1 MARIVEDFFSIQGEG
16 QRAGKPS
23 LFIRLFGCNLCCVGF
38 GQPDPADPSTYHK
51 VEFKKNES
59 PKYGCDSPHSWHPMY
74 KEDCSIFTTGNS
86 YAQHL
91 ISKYEPWQLRELVI
105 TGGEPMLQQ
114 PFLIK
119 MLEELVN
126 VGIPVKD
133 VTIETNGSVVPESAF
148 IEFFQKEASPRL
160 LMSVSP
166 KLNCVAGV
174 NENISINYNSLKILT
189 SNETWN
195 YQLKFVYNG
204 DDRASKKIDEILHNL
219 EQEGVNIERNQVL
232 LMPVGA
238 HITEHNLMV
247 TTAEYALSKGFSY
260 CPRLHVDIWGKKT
273 GV

>member
-1 MARIVEDFFSIQGEG
+1 MTRIVEDFVSIQGEG

-51 VEFKKNES
+51 VQFKKNES
-59 PKYGCDSPHSWHPMY
+59 PKYGCDSPHSWHVAY
-74 KEDCSIFTTGNS
+74 RDDCSVYLTGKE

-91 ISKYEPWQLRELVI
+91 SSKYLPWQLKELVI

-114 PFLIK
+114 SFLIG
-119 MLEELVN
+119 LLSELKSLAF
-126 VGIPVKD
+126 PVKY
-133 VTIETNGSVVPESAF
+133 VTVETNGS
-148 IEFFQKEASPRL
+148 IEPKEEFLSFVKNSKINF

-174 NENISINYNSLKILT
+174 DEKISINYDSLKLIAST
-189 SNETWN
+189 NFWD
-195 YQLKFVYNG
+195 YQLKFVFNG
-204 DDRASKKIDEILHNL
+204 DKRAENKIDEILKTL
-219 EQEGVNIERNQVL
+219 RDEGVEIEDSKVL

-238 HITEHNLMV
+238 HITEHDLMV
-247 TTAEYALSKGFSY
+247 KTAEYVLSKGFSY